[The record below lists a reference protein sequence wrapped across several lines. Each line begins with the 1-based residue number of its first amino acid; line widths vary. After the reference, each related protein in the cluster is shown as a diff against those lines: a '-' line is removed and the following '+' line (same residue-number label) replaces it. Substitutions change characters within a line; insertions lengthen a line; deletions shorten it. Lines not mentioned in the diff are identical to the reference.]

1 MQSKR
6 TFIYP
11 SQTTA
16 IIYLIVILLL
26 MLTTYGYCSDHKTAK
41 ARDIT
46 SIRAGFWGPTY
57 LSIDEIKYDLKSSF
71 SFGINID
78 RFKKNR
84 FYTGLAIDLYR
95 IHTKETDETVS
106 MLNFG
111 LVVKKDFQL
120 KNAYLSIRPS
130 LTVGLALKSE
140 LTFVEKSGHF
150 TVKAAIDIISNVD
163 KPVAFLIEG
172 GFFWAVGGMENKSK
186 IYSSPAPILRAG
198 LMF

>member
-1 MQSKR
+1 MQSKYF
-6 TFIYP
+6 FIVP

-16 IIYLIVILLL
+16 IIYLIVILL
-26 MLTTYGYCSDHKTAK
+26 MFSAYGFCSDDKPARAK
-41 ARDIT
+41 DIT
-46 SIRAGFWGPTY
+46 SIRAGLWGPTY
-57 LSIDEIKYDLKSSF
+57 LSIDEKKYDLKSSF
-71 SFGINID
+71 SFGINVD

-111 LVVKKDFQL
+111 LVVKRDFRL
-120 KNAYLSIRPS
+120 KNAELSIRPS

-140 LTFVEKSGHF
+140 VTFVEKSGHF
-150 TVKAAIDIISNVD
+150 TIKAAIDLISNVD
-163 KPVAFLIEG
+163 KPVSFLIEG

-186 IYSSPAPILRAG
+186 IYSFPAPVLRAG

>member
-1 MQSKR
+1 MQSKHS
-6 TFIYP
+6 FIYP

-26 MLTTYGYCSDHKTAK
+26 MLSTYGFCSDDKPAK
-41 ARDIT
+41 AKDIT
-46 SIRAGFWGPTY
+46 SIRAGIWGPTY
-57 LSIDEIKYDLKSSF
+57 LSIDGKQYDLKSSF
-71 SFGINID
+71 SFGIHID
-78 RFKKNR
+78 RLRKNKY
-84 FYTGLAIDLYR
+84 YTGLAIDLYR

-111 LVVKKDFQL
+111 LVVKRDFRL
-120 KNAYLSIRPS
+120 KHADLSIRPS

-140 LTFVEKSGHF
+140 VTFVDKSGHF
-150 TVKAAIDIISNVD
+150 TIKAAVDIISNVD
-163 KPVAFLIEG
+163 KPVSFLIEG